1 MARLKHIRSIGRVLL
16 SKHQRSWRVL
26 SILSPSHRLR
36 LHRIVHGQPGNYWNE
51 HVNAALAL
59 WCTKEAFDQIR
70 AFAEAKRADPGV
82 YDLFSYNCLT
92 FVIEA
97 LAQGGVS
104 LEVGSGKRLRTFI
117 PRGAFR
123 RVSQVAGAHKLG
135 AWNTGSPLLSRQK
148 TDFEQSPTRLARI
161 AR

>member
-1 MARLKHIRSIGRVLL
+1 MLLLRFGARRKPSIR
-16 SKHQRSWRVL
+16 
-26 SILSPSHRLR
+26 
-36 LHRIVHGQPGNYWNE
+36 Y
-51 HVNAALAL
+51 A
-59 WCTKEAFDQIR
+59 
-70 AFAEAKRADPGV
+70 AFAEEKRANPGV

-123 RVSQVAGAHKLG
+123 RVGQVAGAHKLG
-135 AWNTGSPLLSRQK
+135 AWKYWFPLAQPPENGLRTISDTPGKDRPLK
-148 TDFEQSPTRLARI
+148 
-161 AR
+161 